1 MANRWNT
8 LLVLGW
14 DMKQLLFESI
24 GGGGAIFLY
33 RVGGNIF
40 WKVTFQICFNV
51 YVYVFIYNN
60 KGYIGDPFTSCRK
73 INLLIMQF
81 AKSIQYR

>member
-51 YVYVFIYNN
+51 WGGGIFL
-60 KGYIGDPFTSCRK
+60 YITTRDTLVTP
-73 INLLIMQF
+73 LHHVE
-81 AKSIQYR
+81 KSIF